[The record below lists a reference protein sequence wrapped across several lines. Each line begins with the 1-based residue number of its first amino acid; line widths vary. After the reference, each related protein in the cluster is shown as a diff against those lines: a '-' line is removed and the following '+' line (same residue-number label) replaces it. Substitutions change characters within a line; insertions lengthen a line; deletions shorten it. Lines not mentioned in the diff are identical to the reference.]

1 MASIKPVLIICEEPI
16 IYKPKPKRINKI
28 QSNMSYI
35 QKDHFGKRLFN
46 QNKMSRK
53 NKHEKKNKNKNNNNN
68 NESSEKISFNLDLIS
83 LEEIEND
90 FNEIKSKNEEF
101 EVQKELLNLL
111 RNANNN
117 CKKENCPNNFGN
129 FKRPKNP
136 DYKNFELII

>member
-46 QNKMSRK
+46 QNKISRRHNHGK
-53 NKHEKKNKNKNNNNN
+53 NNKNNYNNKK
-68 NESSEKISFNLDLIS
+68 SEKISFNLDLIS

-90 FNEIKSKNEEF
+90 FNEIKSKNEEI

-111 RNANNN
+111 RNANNHYKN
-117 CKKENCPNNFGN
+117 ENCPNNFRK

-136 DYKNFELII
+136 DYKNFESLI

>member
-16 IYKPKPKRINKI
+16 IHKPKPKRINKI
-28 QSNMSYI
+28 QSNMPYI
-35 QKDHFGKRLFN
+35 HKDHFSNRLFN
-46 QNKMSRK
+46 KNKMSRK
-53 NKHEKKNKNKNNNNN
+53 HNHGKRSKNDHN
-68 NESSEKISFNLDLIS
+68 NEKSEKISFNLDLIS

-90 FNEIKSKNEEF
+90 FNEIKSKNEEL

-117 CKKENCPNNFGN
+117 YKKENYPNNFGK
-129 FKRPKNP
+129 FKRPKKP

>member
-1 MASIKPVLIICEEPI
+1 MASIKPVLIICDEPI
-16 IYKPKPKRINKI
+16 IHKPKPKRINKI

-35 QKDHFGKRLFN
+35 QKDYFSKRLFN

-53 NKHEKKNKNKNNNNN
+53 NKHEKKNKNNNNN

-90 FNEIKSKNEEF
+90 FNEIKSKNEEI

-111 RNANNN
+111 RNANNHYKN
-117 CKKENCPNNFGN
+117 ENCPNYFGK

>member
-16 IYKPKPKRINKI
+16 IHKPKPKRINKI

-35 QKDHFGKRLFN
+35 HKDHFSNRLFIK
-46 QNKMSRK
+46 NKMSRK
-53 NKHEKKNKNKNNNNN
+53 HNHGKRSKIAHN
-68 NESSEKISFNLDLIS
+68 NEKPEKISFNLDLIS

-90 FNEIKSKNEEF
+90 FNEIKSKNEEL

-111 RNANNN
+111 RKANNKY
-117 CKKENCPNNFGN
+117 KKENYPNNFGK